1 MDIPMPSS
9 NASVETRFA
18 ALTIE
23 PKVLERLVALL
34 PMHSASHAIGDAT
47 ALLQTVAAICRS
59 LPKDYDYL
67 ARHIGPENRAFWQG
81 MVLRCFDFTIDH
93 RIKFNVEDYGNM
105 ACCYDSDESELDSDD
120 DMASSSDSD
129 ELEVSAD
136 NEMLHSCD
144 SGESEFIL
152 AAIKEWKAAHP
163 NDDKPRVILNEDLAY
178 WLHFDVF
185 FHPQQYG
192 FLRKIQYGEL
202 GLDAWPEHEDPFTL
216 FCDLAF
222 IKDKFPAF
230 RGEMQTTSDGEQF
243 LYPVFLSSYRNE
255 ISRNDLAFLQHC
267 GYAPH
272 FWSLLDDPIS
282 PCWSGFDA
290 GIGTLEQPTKDS
302 SNDRDDVDDGG
313 DDDDDDD
320 GDDDDDDDDMEVYDE
335 IPFPHARRSSLND
348 LQALVRR
355 YMDEYRAVTLNV
367 EETPTPIFYIGRMK
381 RSGRWLGFCGQSDH
395 TGYAWNRK

>member
-1 MDIPMPSS
+1 MDMPMAAS
-9 NASVETRFA
+9 NASAETRFA

-34 PMHSASHAIGDAT
+34 PMDSASHAIGDAAT
-47 ALLQTVAAICRS
+47 LLQTVAAICRS

-93 RIKFNVEDYGNM
+93 QVKFNVEDYG
-105 ACCYDSDESELDSDD
+105 
-120 DMASSSDSD
+120 DMASSSDWD
-129 ELEVSAD
+129 
-136 NEMLHSCD
+136 
-144 SGESEFIL
+144 ESEL
-152 AAIKEWKAAHP
+152 VRAAIDEWEAAHP
-163 NDDKPRVILNEDLAY
+163 GEG
-178 WLHFDVF
+178 
-185 FHPQQYG
+185 YG
-192 FLRKIQYGEL
+192 FLRRIQYGEL

-230 RGEMQTTSDGEQF
+230 RGEMQTNSDGEQF
-243 LYPVFLSSYRNE
+243 LDPVFLSSYRNE
-255 ISRNDLAFLQHC
+255 ISRRDHAFLQHC

-302 SNDRDDVDDGG
+302 SNDC
-313 DDDDDDD
+313 DDD
-320 GDDDDDDDDMEVYDE
+320 GDDDDDDDDDDGGLVYDE
-335 IPFPHARRSSLND
+335 IPFPHARRSTLND
-348 LQALVRR
+348 LQALIRL
-355 YMDEYRAVTLNV
+355 YMDEFRAVTFNV
-367 EETPTPIFYIGRMK
+367 EETPAIK

-395 TGYAWNRK
+395 TC